1 MKKEICEIER
11 VCQSCGER
19 QGTIMELDRDCEFC
33 GEIFE
38 EIAIY
43 NPKKQPM
50 TCDGCGEMFVV
61 DDSIYTT
68 DSNES
73 YCECC
78 KDEIEE

>member
-11 VCQSCGER
+11 VCQNCGKK
-19 QGTIMELDRDCEFC
+19 QGTIMEFDRDCEFC
-33 GEIFE
+33 EESFE

-43 NPKKQPM
+43 NPKNQSM
-50 TCDGCGEMFVV
+50 TCDNCSELFVV

-68 DSNES
+68 DDNES
-73 YCECC
+73 YCKYC